1 MAGPA
6 TWALCLLW
14 AVSAADLPT
23 PDGGPPL
30 GTEVVL
36 PARTVTLAWTHSI
49 ERVRWEESYTLL
61 APTDTGQR
69 CAPARNGALCPQWAR
84 VRGSGAGMEPAPDA
98 VWRDGGYEWSP
109 PPVALPAL
117 RLMHSAYTAD
127 YTLCLDGPCRPLR
140 EWVAR
145 DGASADH
152 AADTADAGAVRLRPC
167 RVGDG
172 GPATEGVRPTPAA
185 KTSG

>member
-1 MAGPA
+1 MAGPQ

-14 AVSAADLPT
+14 AASAADLPPT
-23 PDGGPPL
+23 DEGPPL
-30 GTEVVL
+30 RAEVVL
-36 PARTVTLAWTHSI
+36 VGRTMTLAWTHSI
-49 ERVRWEESYTLL
+49 EHVRWEESYALL

-69 CAPARNGALCPQWAR
+69 CPPARDGALCPLWAR

-127 YTLCLDGPCRPLR
+127 YTLCLDGQCRVLR
-140 EWVAR
+140 EWATPVPS
-145 DGASADH
+145 GASASD
-152 AADTADAGAVRLRPC
+152 AAAVRLRPC
-167 RVGDG
+167 RMTDDDPAARRVRPP
-172 GPATEGVRPTPAA
+172 PATKTP
-185 KTSG
+185 G